1 MGMAKVVIIGRPNV
15 GKSTLFNRLVGKR
28 KAIVDETPGVT
39 RDAIKDQVEWNGK
52 IFDLVDTGGI
62 VADVE
67 DPLLDAVYKK
77 AVGEAVDAD
86 VILFMVDGDEGI
98 TAIDERI
105 AELLRPYSDRV
116 IVVVNKID
124 RAGEDSQYEFYSLGF
139 SDVVGISSIHGTRT
153 GDLLDKIVERFPEEE
168 EGEISEELYPRVAV
182 VGRPN
187 VGKSTLLNALLGKD
201 RAVVSDIP
209 GTTRDAV
216 DDILE
221 TPMGPIYF
229 VDTAGLRRKRSKLDK
244 LEFYAHTRSD
254 RAIKNANIILHVVD
268 ATEGFTHKDA
278 EIAADMLDRGK
289 GYILLLN
296 KMDDI
301 VEDKSALQ
309 KKFRELKNEI
319 LGNRPYLRG
328 ISIPILGIS
337 AKEGWNTDRII
348 DEIWQVAESH
358 SMRIPTSELNR
369 YIQEF
374 MDYYTPPTKINKPF
388 KVYYVTQPSIR
399 PPIIV
404 MFANHDE
411 VADNYLTFLRRR
423 IQKDFG
429 FYGVLPV
436 LKLKTKERERD

>member
-1 MGMAKVVIIGRPNV
+1 
-15 GKSTLFNRLVGKR
+15 
-28 KAIVDETPGVT
+28 
-39 RDAIKDQVEWNGK
+39 
-52 IFDLVDTGGI
+52 
-62 VADVE
+62 
-67 DPLLDAVYKK
+67 
-77 AVGEAVDAD
+77 
-86 VILFMVDGDEGI
+86 
-98 TAIDERI
+98 
-105 AELLRPYSDRV
+105 
-116 IVVVNKID
+116 
-124 RAGEDSQYEFYSLGF
+124 
-139 SDVVGISSIHGTRT
+139 
-153 GDLLDKIVERFPEEE
+153 
-168 EGEISEELYPRVAV
+168 
-182 VGRPN
+182 
-187 VGKSTLLNALLGKD
+187 
-201 RAVVSDIP
+201 
-209 GTTRDAV
+209 
-216 DDILE
+216 
-221 TPMGPIYF
+221 
-229 VDTAGLRRKRSKLDK
+229 
-244 LEFYAHTRSD
+244 
-254 RAIKNANIILHVVD
+254 
-268 ATEGFTHKDA
+268 
-278 EIAADMLDRGK
+278 
-289 GYILLLN
+289 
-296 KMDDI
+296 MDDI

>member
-52 IFDLVDTGGI
+52 VFDLVDTGGI

-124 RAGEDSQYEFYSLGF
+124 RAGENSQYEFYSLGF

-289 GYILLLN
+289 GIYSFSIRWMILLRINLPF
-296 KMDDI
+296 KR
-301 VEDKSALQ
+301 S
-309 KKFRELKNEI
+309 
-319 LGNRPYLRG
+319 LGN
-328 ISIPILGIS
+328 
-337 AKEGWNTDRII
+337 
-348 DEIWQVAESH
+348 
-358 SMRIPTSELNR
+358 
-369 YIQEF
+369 
-374 MDYYTPPTKINKPF
+374 
-388 KVYYVTQPSIR
+388 
-399 PPIIV
+399 
-404 MFANHDE
+404 
-411 VADNYLTFLRRR
+411 
-423 IQKDFG
+423 
-429 FYGVLPV
+429 
-436 LKLKTKERERD
+436 